1 MALAASPNS
10 KANLPS
16 PVANSNKKTKKT
28 INNNNNNSSLEVKEA
43 TDEVMNF
50 DNNPTSKPQLK
61 RNSNPGVR
69 VIHGRI
75 YDSQNGTTC
84 HQCRQKTYAVFASCK
99 NQEKAKPCPI
109 KYCCT
114 CLLNRYGQKVEDVA
128 LLDKWDCP
136 KCRGDCNCSICRKK
150 RGQMPTGMVSPMAK
164 AGGFSSVSD
173 MIVAKGDENVC
184 NYKRVKETIG
194 SPKKQADTAEAL
206 AIKSPKKPGKEN
218 LFDGKTDLN
227 ANPPVSVPLPD
238 EKKPKKVKRKG
249 FEVKPHDNAANDV
262 LEIKT
267 NNTLNE
273 NNQKKLKTQES
284 KETVEGNA
292 VEQKPKKV
300 KRKGPEVK
308 LDGNAVI
315 DVSVTETNDT
325 LNKKKQKKLKTK
337 ESKETVEGNEVKE
350 NNIIQDQDT
359 NQQLEDNQ
367 SLIAK
372 KTTLNLFESVI
383 PLPSG
388 TELVTVVGVDLPKE
402 DAGNALQLL
411 EFCSTF
417 GKALDLKKGQAEAVL
432 RDLIN
437 GRSTRRGKFTSVIQ
451 FHIQLLSVIQEES
464 ESESESDSPTSN
476 LTHGN
481 DSWLKALKSCIS
493 KSKVKDME
501 SIDLT
506 AGGYDDLA
514 SSTKL
519 KVLVFLCDEV
529 LETEK
534 IRNWIDDQ
542 NAKFAEKK
550 KEAKEKLSVAKDK
563 EKTLKQQMQDEIAK
577 AIVANEGVPITLKEH
592 DAILSKIKIKA
603 AEAHAEMLACK
614 EMVPLDKMRPDAV
627 RVEPIFKD
635 NNGHMYWRLKK
646 CSEKPGILL
655 QDIGTGDHTVEVVD
669 KWFEYDDEQ
678 MDVIEKH
685 INVLRSRFRK
695 YYKN

>member
-10 KANLPS
+10 KAN
-16 PVANSNKKTKKT
+16 NNKKTKKT
-28 INNNNNNSSLEVKEA
+28 NNNNSSVEVKEA
-43 TDEVMNF
+43 TAEVMNS
-50 DNNPTSKPQLK
+50 DNNPTSKPQQK

-69 VIHGRI
+69 VIRGRI

-173 MIVAKGDENVC
+173 MIVAKGDQNVC
-184 NYKRVKETIG
+184 NYKRVKETIA
-194 SPKKQADTAEAL
+194 SPKKQAATAEAI

-227 ANPPVSVPLPD
+227 ANPLVSVLLPD

-249 FEVKPHDNAANDV
+249 LEVKPHDNAANDV
-262 LEIKT
+262 LEITT
-267 NNTLNE
+267 NNALNE
-273 NNQKKLKTQES
+273 YNQKKMKTQES
-284 KETVEGNA
+284 KETVEGHV

-300 KRKGPEVK
+300 KRKKLEVK
-308 LDGNAVI
+308 PDGNAVI
-315 DVSVTETNDT
+315 DVSVTEITDD
-325 LNKKKQKKLKTK
+325 LNKKKKKLKTK
-337 ESKETVEGNEVKE
+337 ESKETVEGNKVKE
-350 NNIIQDQDT
+350 NNIIQDQDA

-367 SLIAK
+367 SLVAK
-372 KTTLNLFESVI
+372 KTTLNLFEFVI
-383 PLPSG
+383 PLPAG
-388 TELVTVVGVDLPKE
+388 TELVTIAGVDLPKE

-464 ESESESDSPTSN
+464 ESESDSPTSN

-506 AGGYDDLA
+506 AGGYDNLE

-542 NAKFAEKK
+542 NVKFAEKK

-577 AIVANEGVPITLKEH
+577 AIVANEGVPITLKAH
-592 DAILSKIKIKA
+592 DAIISKIKIKA
-603 AEAHAEMLACK
+603 SEAHAEMLACK
-614 EMVPLDKMRPDAV
+614 EMVPLDKVRPDAV

-635 NNGHMYWRLKK
+635 NNGHMYWRLKG

-655 QDIGTGDHTVEVVD
+655 QDIGTGDHTVEVID

-685 INVLRSRFRK
+685 INVLR
-695 YYKN
+695 